1 MKLEIKYDKNWKK
14 QNSSRLNNMLLNNQ
28 WVNEKRE
35 KKFLETNESEKTT
48 FRNQW
53 DAEKAVVRGKF
64 VAT

>member
-35 KKFLETNESEKTT
+35 KSSLKQMKVKKQHSEINGMQKKQ
-48 FRNQW
+48 F
-53 DAEKAVVRGKF
+53 
-64 VAT
+64 